1 MTTFP
6 ENSLSDY
13 TTKLPMDMCLEGR
26 WEVGVAEILYPH
38 SWFNVVGP
46 RKIFLAFSHRDGEGF
61 TVILAP
67 GYYKNPQ
74 DIVDSLKKQVEELV
88 AGNPGFKLS
97 FNQNSRLA
105 SILVEDPHVA
115 ISMSSSLK
123 ELLGFKGRHFSGLG
137 SEDGQRPVDIR
148 QGFYLIFVY
157 CDILEARIVG
167 DNLVPLLSILP
178 VEGKPGDIVYRRY
191 EKIHYHVI
199 QKKNFSDIRIS
210 LKRSR

>member
-1 MTTFP
+1 VKMFYLTLPSISSMTTFP
-6 ENSLSDY
+6 ENTLSDY

-26 WEVGVAEILYPH
+26 WEVGVAEILYPR

-46 RKIFLAFSHRDGEGF
+46 RKNFLAYSHRDGEGF
-61 TVILAP
+61 TVILTP

-74 DIVDSLKKQVEELV
+74 DIVDKQVEELV

-105 SILVEDPHVA
+105 SILIEDPHVA
-115 ISMSSSLK
+115 ISMSRYLK
-123 ELLGFKGRHFSGLG
+123 ELLGFKSRHFSGFG
-137 SEDGQRPVDIR
+137 SEDDQRLVDVR
-148 QGFYLIFVY
+148 QGFYSIFVY
-157 CDILEARIVG
+157 CDIREARVVG

-191 EKIHYHVI
+191 
-199 QKKNFSDIRIS
+199 KKYTTM
-210 LKRSR
+210 